1 MTAEVH
7 HRTGAY
13 VLDALPDEARAD
25 FERHLLECPLCHVEV
40 DALRPVAVWLATAVG
55 SVSATAVQER
65 VLAEIGTRRQVSG
78 SASALGRTQIIPA
91 VGELERTVV
100 LPPLEQLSDNAS
112 PAEIDRRGWLARVWI
127 GVAVAAAVV
136 AVGLALVDRTA
147 GPDTTV
153 AAEQVRNARDAVTH
167 TGVVFAGDGSATA
180 VLSRSVGKVVVSAT
194 GLPAPGSGHGYQLW
208 LIHADGTPRSAGMM
222 HTSDTSTELTA
233 DLLRT
238 TTALGITTEPTPG
251 SPAPTSPPIVRIEIH

>member
-1 MTAEVH
+1 MTAESH

-13 VLDALPDEARAD
+13 VLDALAGDARAD
-25 FERHLLECPLCHVEV
+25 FERHLLECPPCHVEV
-40 DALRPVAVWLATAVG
+40 DALRPVAVRLATAVAP
-55 SVSATAVQER
+55 VSATAVQER
-65 VLAEIGTRRQVSG
+65 VLAEIGMRPQVCG
-78 SASALGRTQIIPA
+78 SASALGRTQIIPTA
-91 VGELERTVV
+91 GELERTVI
-100 LPPLEQLSDNAS
+100 LPPLEELSDNDS
-112 PAEIDRRGWLARVWI
+112 PADIDRRGWLVRVWI

-136 AVGLALVDRTA
+136 AVGLVLADRTA
-147 GPDTTV
+147 GPDATV
-153 AAEQVRNARDAVTH
+153 AEQVRNARDAVTH

-222 HTSDTSTELTA
+222 HTADTTTELTA

-238 TTALGITTEPTPG
+238 TTALGITAEPVTG
-251 SPAPTSPPIVRIEIH
+251 SATPTSPPVVRIEMH